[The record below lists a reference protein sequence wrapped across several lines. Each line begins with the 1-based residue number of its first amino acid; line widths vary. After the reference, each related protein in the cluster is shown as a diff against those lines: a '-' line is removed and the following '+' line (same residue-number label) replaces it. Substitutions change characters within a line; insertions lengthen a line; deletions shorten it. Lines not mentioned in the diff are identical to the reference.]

1 MLPRILKNFNLY
13 ANGKGLA
20 GIADEIELPKVT
32 LKTDDHRAGGM
43 DSEIEVDMGTEKM
56 SAKFKLCDPDPDVL
70 SLVGLSD
77 GNSARIVAKGS
88 FVRDTDQTRVA
99 VIAEMVG
106 RVKSG
111 DFGAWKSGDKAAT
124 DYEMSVNYYKLTVGG
139 TEIYEIDVENMIRR
153 INGVD
158 QLAGIRSDIGLA

>member
-1 MLPRILKNFNLY
+1 MLPRILKNFNLFV
-13 ANGKGLA
+13 NGRGLA
-20 GIADEIELPKVT
+20 GVADEVELPKISI
-32 LKTDDHRAGGM
+32 KTDDFRAGGM
-43 DSEIEVDMGTEKM
+43 DSEMEIDMGTEKLG
-56 SAKFKLCDPDPDVL
+56 AKFKLCDPDPEVL

-77 GNSARIVAKGS
+77 GNSARVVAKGS
-88 FVRDTDQTRVA
+88 FVRDSDNARVA
-99 VIAEMVG
+99 VVAEMVG

-111 DFGAWKSGDKAAT
+111 DLGTWKSGDKAAG

-139 TEIYEIDVENMIRR
+139 REVYEIDIENMVRR